1 MIVPACNQTEKPFLV
16 NGRRWLYCYDT
27 VLQKHG
33 YLDVD
38 NDFMV
43 WNRSFHPAF
52 APEFEFTP
60 EAEQQIPI
68 AAEMSSKNIHPY
80 PNFYF

>member
-1 MIVPACNQTEKPFLV
+1 MIVPACNQTETPFLV

-27 VLQKHG
+27 DLQKHG

-38 NDFMV
+38 NDLIV
-43 WNRSFHPAF
+43 WNRNFHPAF
-52 APEFEFTP
+52 APEFEFVVEVDHQPKPKTATVEKP
-60 EAEQQIPI
+60 
-68 AAEMSSKNIHPY
+68 KNPY